1 MKSPT
6 KACEKKRWT
15 LNSRRENEQEKR
27 IRRSL
32 RSGTQVLRAT
42 DSALNILGKANKW
55 SFFDILGGEGLSSL
69 MKRNH
74 IRSANRS
81 INDLKYDIDRLKK
94 ELGDINIDL
103 PGEIS
108 DSLSDNMFDIFF
120 DNIFTDLRVR
130 SEIKGKISE
139 LVEFR
144 DMIESLIQRL
154 EREI

>member
-1 MKSPT
+1 MNR
-6 KACEKKRWT
+6 KKE
-15 LNSRRENEQEKR
+15 LREAIEAAR
-27 IRRSL
+27 
-32 RSGTQVLRAT
+32 QVLKAT
-42 DSALNILGKANKW
+42 DYAINILNKANKW
-55 SFFDILGGEGLSSL
+55 SFLDILGGEGLSSF

-74 IRSANRS
+74 IRSANRA
-81 INDLKYDIDRLKK
+81 INELKYDIERLRK

-130 SEIKGKISE
+130 SEIKGKINE

-144 DMIESLIQRL
+144 DRVQSLIQRL

>member
-1 MKSPT
+1 MNR
-6 KACEKKRWT
+6 KKE
-15 LNSRRENEQEKR
+15 LGEALEAAR
-27 IRRSL
+27 I
-32 RSGTQVLRAT
+32 VLRDT
-42 DSALNILGKANKW
+42 YSALNSLEKANNW
-55 SFFDILGGEGLSSL
+55 SFLDILGGEGLSSL

-130 SEIKGKISE
+130 SEIRSKINE

>member
-1 MKSPT
+1 MNRKKELREAIEAARQVL
-6 KACEKKRWT
+6 KATDYAIST
-15 LNSRRENEQEKR
+15 LN
-27 IRRSL
+27 
-32 RSGTQVLRAT
+32 
-42 DSALNILGKANKW
+42 KANKW
-55 SFFDILGGEGLSSL
+55 SFVDILGGEGLSSF

-74 IRSANRS
+74 IRSANRA
-81 INDLKYDIDRLKK
+81 INELKHDIERLRK

-130 SEIKGKISE
+130 SEIKGKINE

-144 DMIESLIQRL
+144 DRVQSLVQRL

>member
-1 MKSPT
+1 MNR
-6 KACEKKRWT
+6 KKE
-15 LNSRRENEQEKR
+15 LREAIEAAR
-27 IRRSL
+27 
-32 RSGTQVLRAT
+32 QVLKTT
-42 DSALNILGKANKW
+42 DYAINILNKANKW
-55 SFFDILGGEGLSSL
+55 SFVDILGGEGLSSF

-74 IRSANRS
+74 IRSANRA
-81 INDLKYDIDRLKK
+81 INELKHDIERLRK

-130 SEIKGKISE
+130 SEIKGKINE

-144 DMIESLIQRL
+144 DMVQSLIQRL

>member
-1 MKSPT
+1 MNR
-6 KACEKKRWT
+6 KKELGEALEAAR
-15 LNSRRENEQEKR
+15 
-27 IRRSL
+27 
-32 RSGTQVLRAT
+32 QVLRAT
-42 DSALNILGKANKW
+42 DSALNILGKANTW

-130 SEIKGKISE
+130 SEIRSKINE

>member
-1 MKSPT
+1 MNR
-6 KACEKKRWT
+6 KKE
-15 LNSRRENEQEKR
+15 LEEALEAAR
-27 IRRSL
+27 I
-32 RSGTQVLRAT
+32 VLRDT
-42 DSALNILGKANKW
+42 YSALNILGKANKW
-55 SFFDILGGEGLSSL
+55 SFLDILGGEGLSSL

-74 IRSANRS
+74 IRSANRA
-81 INDLKYDIDRLKK
+81 INELKKDIERLRK

-108 DSLSDNMFDIFF
+108 DILSDNMFDIFF

-130 SEIKGKISE
+130 SEIKGKINE

-144 DMIESLIQRL
+144 DRVQSLIQRL

>member
-1 MKSPT
+1 MNR
-6 KACEKKRWT
+6 KKE
-15 LNSRRENEQEKR
+15 LEEALEAAR
-27 IRRSL
+27 I
-32 RSGTQVLRAT
+32 VLRDT
-42 DSALNILGKANKW
+42 YSALNSLEKANKW
-55 SFFDILGGEGLSSL
+55 SFLDILGGEGLSSL

-74 IRSANRS
+74 IRSANRA
-81 INDLKYDIDRLKK
+81 INELKHDIERLRK

-108 DSLSDNMFDIFF
+108 DSLSDNMFDVFF

>member
-1 MKSPT
+1 MNR
-6 KACEKKRWT
+6 KKE
-15 LNSRRENEQEKR
+15 LEEALEAAK
-27 IRRSL
+27 I
-32 RSGTQVLRAT
+32 VLRDT
-42 DSALNILGKANKW
+42 YSALNSLEKANKW
-55 SFFDILGGEGLSSL
+55 SFLDILGGEGLSSL

-74 IRSANRS
+74 IRSVNRA
-81 INDLKYDIDRLKK
+81 INELKHDIERLRK
-94 ELGDINIDL
+94 ELGDINIEL

-108 DSLSDNMFDIFF
+108 DSLSDNMFDVFF

-130 SEIKGKISE
+130 TEIKGKINE

>member
-1 MKSPT
+1 MNR
-6 KACEKKRWT
+6 KKE
-15 LNSRRENEQEKR
+15 LREAIEAAR
-27 IRRSL
+27 
-32 RSGTQVLRAT
+32 QVLKAT
-42 DSALNILGKANKW
+42 DYAINILNKANKW
-55 SFFDILGGEGLSSL
+55 SFLDILGGEGLSSF

-74 IRSANRS
+74 IRSANRA
-81 INDLKYDIDRLKK
+81 INELKYDIERLRK

-130 SEIKGKISE
+130 SEIKGKINE
-139 LVEFR
+139 LIEFR
-144 DMIESLIQRL
+144 DMVQSLIQRL